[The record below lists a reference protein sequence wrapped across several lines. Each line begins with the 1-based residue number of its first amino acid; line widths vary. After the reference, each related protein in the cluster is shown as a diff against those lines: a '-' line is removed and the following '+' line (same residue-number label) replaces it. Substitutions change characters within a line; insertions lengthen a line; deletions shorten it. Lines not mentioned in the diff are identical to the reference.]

1 MDKNSK
7 VMNDE
12 ELEKVS
18 GGFSDDDIVGR
29 SRMGTITYVLTCP
42 ENNNNTWSVSWPE
55 HGRPSM
61 AWCPYCRKNHNTA
74 SLKPKEQM
82 LGFF

>member
-61 AWCPYCRKNHNTA
+61 EWCPYCRQNHSTA
-74 SLKPKEQM
+74 LLKPKPQM
-82 LGFF
+82 LGIF